1 VAWQNDL
8 AKILKYSPLLV
19 STESVKDTLELDIE
33 AVAGGDK
40 NRESFLT
47 DPPFPVVP
55 GADLTIARSSK
66 YNYND
71 HGMEWNN
78 SGKNGFYCK
87 FKYSP

>member
-1 VAWQNDL
+1 MLGVKSVAIDFGIDGKHRWL
-8 AKILKYSPLLV
+8 R
-19 STESVKDTLELDIE
+19 VKDTLELDIE

-47 DPPFPVVP
+47 NPPFSVVP

-78 SGKNGFYCK
+78 SDKNGFYCK
-87 FKYSP
+87 FNSLK